1 MKEIIGVFQE
11 HVGFSMRGF
20 LVVALAMLPNIL
32 YGILPKNNITIA
44 QTTPSIF
51 MEQLENVSRILYI
64 IFLIVIVNK
73 NMEYSKPIYII
84 GMVVFLLLYYY
95 LWARYFIN
103 GRDVSYLGKN
113 FGFIPAPLAVFPVV
127 YFAFAAL
134 WFHNIPAGVAI
145 VIFGICHF
153 MNSYYTLHHD

>member
-1 MKEIIGVFQE
+1 MKEIISVIQE
-11 HVGFSMRGF
+11 HVGFSMRGL
-20 LVVALAMLPNIL
+20 LVVALAMLPNML
-32 YGILPKNNITIA
+32 YGILPKNNITNS

-51 MEQLENVSRILYI
+51 MELIENVSRVLFI

-73 NMEYSKPIYII
+73 NMGYNKPVYII
-84 GMVVFLLLYYY
+84 GIVVFLLLYYY

-134 WFHNIPAGVAI
+134 WLHNIPAVVAI
-145 VIFGICHF
+145 VVFGICHF
-153 MNSYYTLHHD
+153 VNSYYTLQY

>member
-1 MKEIIGVFQE
+1 MKEIISVIQE
-11 HVGFSMRGF
+11 HVGFSMRGL
-20 LVVALAMLPNIL
+20 LVVALAMLPNML
-32 YGILPKNNITIA
+32 YGILPKNNITNS

-51 MEQLENVSRILYI
+51 MEQLENVSRVLLI

-73 NMEYSKPIYII
+73 NMGYNKPIYII

-134 WFHNIPAGVAI
+134 WLHNIPAVVAI
-145 VIFGICHF
+145 VVFGICHF
-153 MNSYYTLHHD
+153 VNSYYTLQY